1 MATIQNS
8 LACAALALAMWSC
21 CGFAIGR
28 QLLPRSLALP
38 FAPLLGWAS
47 QSAIALLLF
56 FLIGMTRT
64 TVVTTTLLSVIVALF
79 SLLRYP
85 GGSDAAEADPVR
97 VPPLAIVGGCLL
109 ACAITMAI
117 IPTVTPGGAAV
128 AGPIFDHT
136 KIAIVDDMARLGVP
150 AGNPFFEENGGIT
163 RLSYYYLWHFSAA
176 ELSILTGYSGWEADA
191 GMTCF
196 TAVSSLTL
204 MMGLAVWLSS
214 RAAPAFWVLAVSAT
228 SSIREIP
235 NWIFGWQII
244 GAVSGW
250 PTGFGGWLFQSAWAP
265 QHVASAGCTVIAV
278 FFLVQLARRQSW
290 ASALTMSLV
299 SASAFESSTWVGGI
313 TYPLAVVVIGAILL
327 IRIEPKRRW
336 RFVGLTVAAAILAI
350 AVSSTFIHDQFR
362 AAMARGDGS
371 PISFLPYEVL
381 DDPIP
386 EAVRALLDLPAY
398 WTVFLFVEFAAF
410 YPAGFFFAVRL
421 SKEKLAPE
429 MRTAAISLGVLAAV
443 SLGVGSVM
451 VSTMAA
457 NNDLAWR
464 GVLPGILA
472 LIALTAAGL
481 GRYLHV
487 MRTRYAVATMAII
500 VLGLMSGARNLYP
513 YLNVRP
519 QASAKRFLDSV
530 QMWAAVQKHSA
541 AGERVANN
549 PDFLADITPW
559 PINISWALLANR
571 RSCYAGPDFALP
583 FAPVTRDRRA
593 EIEAEFTRLFSGKLS
608 RSDVDQMAA
617 DFDCSLV
624 VVTPED
630 GAWTT
635 GPLASDSP
643 YNLVESKPDAWRIYR
658 IQTKSVKH

>member
-1 MATIQNS
+1 MATIQNT
-8 LACAALALAMWSC
+8 LVCAALGLVIWGC

-28 QLLPRSLALP
+28 RLLPRSMAMP

-47 QSAIALLLF
+47 HSAVALPLF

-64 TVVTTTLLSVIVALF
+64 MVATTMLLSVVAALVC
-79 SLLRYP
+79 LLRYP
-85 GGSDAAEADPVR
+85 AGNDAAEADSVR
-97 VPPLAIVGGCLL
+97 VPPLAMLGGCLL
-109 ACAITMAI
+109 ACAIAMAI
-117 IPTVTPGGAAV
+117 IPTVTSGGAVV
-128 AGPIFDHT
+128 AGPIFDHA
-136 KIAIVDDMARLGVP
+136 KIAMVDDMARLGVP

-176 ELSILTGYSGWEADA
+176 ELSILTGFSGWEADA

-214 RAAPAFWVLAVSAT
+214 RAASAFWVLAVSAT
-228 SSIREIP
+228 SSIRDILG
-235 NWIFGWQII
+235 WIFGWSIVRT
-244 GAVSGW
+244 VSGG

-265 QHVASAGCTVIAV
+265 QHVASAGCAVIAV
-278 FFLVQLARRQSW
+278 FLLVRMARRPSW
-290 ASALTMSLV
+290 PLALAMSLV
-299 SASAFESSTWVGGI
+299 STAAFESSTWVGGI

-327 IRIEPKRRW
+327 IRIVPKRR
-336 RFVGLTVAAAILAI
+336 RQFVVLTVAAAILA
-350 AVSSTFIHDQFR
+350 VVMSSVFIHDQFR
-362 AAMARGDGS
+362 AAMARGDGA

-381 DDPIP
+381 GDAIP
-386 EAVRALLDLPAY
+386 KAIRALLDLPAY

-421 SKEKLAPE
+421 SNERLALE
-429 MRTAAISLGVLAAV
+429 IRTAVISLGVLAAV

-464 GVLPGILA
+464 GVLPGVLV

-481 GRYLHV
+481 GKYLQV
-487 MRTRYAVATMAII
+487 MRARYAVAMVA
-500 VLGLMSGARNLYP
+500 VVALGILGGARDIYS
-513 YLNVRP
+513 YLNVLP

-530 QMWAAVQKHSA
+530 PMWAAVQKHSA

-549 PDFLADITPW
+549 PSFLADMTPW

-583 FAPVTRDRRA
+583 FAPVPRDRRA
-593 EIEAEFTRLFSGKLS
+593 EIEVEFTRLFSGKLN
-608 RSDVDQMAA
+608 RGDVDQMAA
-617 DFDCSLV
+617 EFNCSLI

-643 YNLVESKPDAWRIYR
+643 YSLVESKPDAWRIYR
-658 IQTKSVKH
+658 VRDKSTK